1 MLIKSVLF
9 SCCCKKR
16 HQQCCFMGVIRRR
29 RHLLFS
35 YMKSKFK
42 RTFLFPGS
50 ISEQR
55 NFPHHSGWE
64 STFKI
69 WFINGARSSINSSS
83 SPYKLCQ
90 KGSHS
95 TGAGQQ
101 PGTAWQAA
109 SHSAMNWRGFLRECY
124 SFSVF
129 PPLLQ
134 LKMSCRVCM
143 YSLWIPKAMLLFHW
157 MLS

>member
-16 HQQCCFMGVIRRR
+16 HQQCCLWGW
-29 RHLLFS
+29 S
-35 YMKSKFK
+35 EEED
-42 RTFLFPGS
+42 TFYSATWNLNLRERFFPGS

-55 NFPHHSGWE
+55 NFPHHSRWE